1 MEYKEIALGIGIIIG
16 AIAMPFV
23 KIIFELI
30 KGKKD
35 NDNDTS
41 DNYVTQKDLSDY
53 SDKIYDDMDDRIEKA
68 TKDLATK
75 ESVLH
80 LSEGFEKLEKKF
92 ESKMDEF
99 SKTLTDAIVN
109 IAVLA
114 ERRSKSRD

>member
-35 NDNDTS
+35 NDNPDN
-41 DNYVTQKDLSDY
+41 NYVTQKDLSDY

-114 ERRSKSRD
+114 ERRSKPRD